1 MTSLRTYVLTLGM
14 GDRRHAVG
22 NFRIR
27 LGHVPSVRSNSCIVP
42 ESCGPMPGKIVG
54 LVTAAVLPPA
64 VIAGL
69 WRDLVT
75 SHPLIAAVLLLVY
88 EGVLGL
94 AAFVWGIAQEVAKR
108 WQHRLVE
115 RVDQALW
122 QRLSRFPRRYRA
134 ALLGS
139 LRFVYL
145 KDLKTPGYY
154 APELDE
160 IYIDLRLARQLP
172 ERVEQSFLARFPQD
186 ATARLGLDEFLDSD
200 HPVILAIV
208 GAPGSGKTTLV
219 RRTARQICQAPRGR
233 RRPVPI
239 LLFLR
244 DHVTTVLASAQ
255 VTLADLVR
263 TTLERGVD
271 EPTGWFEQRLR
282 DGECVVLLD
291 GLDEVAKEEERL
303 VMAAWVERQVAQ
315 YPANDFVVTSRPQG
329 YIAAPVDGAAV
340 LQVRSLTDDQVTKFV
355 HSWYFAVLRH
365 FPDREES
372 DVRRE
377 AQSAADDLL
386 ARLNNAPSL
395 LDLTVNP
402 LLLTMI
408 ANVHFYRGA
417 LPGSRAQL
425 YDEICQVILWR
436 RQEFKRI
443 GSELRGEQKEIL
455 LRRLAFSMMD
465 QRVRDLP
472 RSLVLAEIEPMLRR
486 MPTSQTAA
494 EFLAEAGSSGL
505 LVERESGQYSFAHQ
519 TFQEYLAAA
528 HLHDVGGSGLLAG
541 TVDDV
546 WWREST
552 LLYVIGSDADAVV
565 EACLSSGSVTAL
577 SLAFDCA
584 EQGCHLAP
592 ELRERLD
599 GLLASALGPGTDRD
613 RLRLMASVMAT
624 RQLRQ
629 LVRTQAGGHICTRP
643 VTRGL
648 YRLFRLDCDV
658 PPPDRPGVDGATG
671 ATPADRRDAEP
682 PVTGVRAAEAVAF
695 VGWVNGITSDD
706 PGYRLPTQRELQ
718 DPAVLRALT
727 FVRHGAGSRS
737 FWLMPDR
744 EPERPQLWPVPG
756 SPHPYAMDAVTL
768 KRHVSEDMRRAR
780 TALVRLLLVRGVV
793 SLRVLSH
800 TLDLAPTHGVA
811 AADAL
816 DHTHDLVRTLRHT
829 VALDPGLRGQL
840 TAAFALAEDLG
851 GTLRRA
857 RRRDRSG
864 GIAAALEHRL
874 VSALE
879 VRRDGAQA
887 DVLDLVLP
895 PGMAVGG
902 ELSNDHVFD
911 RALEHA
917 MGTAL
922 SSSMTHVLRLD
933 ADADSWFT
941 EFAREFIE
949 ETCAE
954 FGPRTVP
961 LSDLPAMAREAGS
974 LLLSCL
980 QGSSEVVPG
989 TWARTVVPLFVEAM
1003 TSAWGSRD
1011 GIAPYAASRVRLA
1024 ALCLAAE
1031 AAARGASR
1039 ARHIFLDL
1047 AAGVTLLEERHTGV
1061 RTPDEM
1067 ILLGTS

>member
-1 MTSLRTYVLTLGM
+1 
-14 GDRRHAVG
+14 
-22 NFRIR
+22 
-27 LGHVPSVRSNSCIVP
+27 
-42 ESCGPMPGKIVG
+42 MPGKIVG
-54 LVTAAVLPPA
+54 LIIAAVLPPA
-64 VIAGL
+64 VVAGL

-75 SHPLIAAVLLLVY
+75 NHPLIAAVLLLVY

-94 AAFVWGIAQEVAKR
+94 AAFVWGIAREVAKR

-115 RVDQALW
+115 RVDHALW

-160 IYIDLRLARQLP
+160 VYIDLKLARQLP

-200 HPVILAIV
+200 RPVVLAIV

-244 DHVTTVLASAQ
+244 DHVSAVLASAT

-282 DGECVVLLD
+282 DGDCVVLLD
-291 GLDEVAKEEERL
+291 GLDEVAKEEDRL

-329 YIAAPVDGAAV
+329 YLAAPVNGAAV

-355 HSWYFAVLRH
+355 RRWYFAVLRH
-365 FPDREES
+365 FPEREEP

-386 ARLNNAPSL
+386 ARLHNAPSL
-395 LDLTVNP
+395 LDLTINP

-408 ANVHFYRGA
+408 ANVHFCRGA

-465 QRVRDLP
+465 LRVRDLP

-486 MPTSQTAA
+486 MTTSQTAA
-494 EFLAEAGSSGL
+494 EFLAEVGSSGL
-505 LVERESGQYSFAHQ
+505 LVERESGQYSFAHH

-565 EACLSSGSVTAL
+565 EACLGSGSVTAL

-599 GLLASALGPGTDRD
+599 RLLASALGPGTDRD

-629 LVRTQAGGHICTRP
+629 LVRTQAGGNICVRP

-658 PPPDRPGVDGATG
+658 PPPDRPGADGATG
-671 ATPADRRDAEP
+671 ATPTDRGDAER
-682 PVTGVRAAEAVAF
+682 PVMGVRAAEAVAF
-695 VGWVNGITSDD
+695 VGWLNGITSDS
-706 PGYRLPTQRELQ
+706 PGYRLPTDREVQ
-718 DPAVLRALT
+718 DPAVLRTLT
-727 FVRHGAGSRS
+727 FGRHGAASRS
-737 FWLMPDR
+737 FWLMSDR
-744 EPERPQLWPVPG
+744 DPERPHLWPVPG
-756 SPHPYAMDAVTL
+756 SPHPYAMDSATL
-768 KRHVSEDMRRAR
+768 RRHVGEDVRRAR
-780 TALVRLLLVRGVV
+780 TTLVRLLLTRGLV

-800 TLDLAPTHGVA
+800 TLGLVRTPGVA
-811 AADAL
+811 ADDAL
-816 DHTHDLVRTLRHT
+816 DHTHDLVRTLRHA
-829 VALDPGLRGQL
+829 VALDPGGREQL
-840 TAAFALAEDLG
+840 TATFALAEDLG
-851 GTLRRA
+851 DSIRRA
-857 RRRDRSG
+857 RRRDRAG
-864 GIAAALEHRL
+864 GIAAALERRL

-879 VRRDGAQA
+879 ARGDGARA

-895 PGMAVGG
+895 PGVVAGR
-902 ELSNDHVFD
+902 ELAGDHVFD

-922 SSSMTHVLRLD
+922 SSSMTHVLRVD

-941 EFAREFIE
+941 EFARKFID
-949 ETCAE
+949 ETCVE
-954 FGPRTVP
+954 FQPRTVP
-961 LSDLPAMAREAGS
+961 LSELPAMAQEAGS
-974 LLLSCL
+974 LLQLRL
-980 QGSSEVVPG
+980 QGASEVLPG
-989 TWARTVVPLFVEAM
+989 TWARAVLPSFVEA
-1003 TSAWGSRD
+1003 TASAWESRN
-1011 GIAPYAASRVRLA
+1011 GIAPYGAGRLRIA

-1031 AAARGASR
+1031 AAARGAAR
-1039 ARHIFLDL
+1039 ARHLFVDL
-1047 AAGVTLLEERHTGV
+1047 ANGVTLLEERRTGV
-1061 RTPDEM
+1061 RTPNEM